1 MGGGIADRDN
11 EMRNVP
17 IFLLAGAL
25 VLVCAIAAAEPSAKL
40 KVALTFD
47 DLPLNGM
54 LPTGAKK
61 SDFARDTIAVLKKH
75 HIPPSYGFIVA
86 KQLERDPDGATA
98 LQVWVNGGNPLGNH
112 TYTHLDLTKNSAED
126 FEGEVLL
133 NEPVLEL
140 LMPPVRKTVGGAHD
154 WRWLRYPYLHE
165 GDTLEKRRAVRAFLS
180 TNGYRIAQTTLDFE
194 DYLWNSAYAR
204 CWMRK
209 DETSIQWL
217 HESYRK
223 AAREFTRF
231 QIQNSRAVFGRD
243 IHHVM
248 LLHLGAFS
256 SHILPDL
263 LRILDEEG
271 FEIVTLEEAQ
281 SDTAY
286 DYDPDIADAHGGT
299 LVELGMQA
307 KKIPWPANA
316 PQLPRERLT
325 TICN

>member
-1 MGGGIADRDN
+1 LKS
-11 EMRNVP
+11 
-17 IFLLAGAL
+17 LLAGAL
-25 VLVCAIAAAEPSAKL
+25 ALFCAMAVAEPAVKL

-47 DLPLNGM
+47 DLPLNGT
-54 LPTGAKK
+54 LPTGTKK
-61 SDFARDTIAVLKKH
+61 SDIARDTIQVLKKH
-75 HIPPSYGFIVA
+75 HIPPSYGFINA
-86 KQLERDPDGATA
+86 RALERNPDSA
-98 LQVWVNGGNPLGNH
+98 LALRIWVDGGQPLGNH
-112 TYTHLDLTKNSAED
+112 TYTHLDLTKNSVAD
-126 FEGEVLL
+126 FQQEVLR

-140 LMPPVRKTVGGAHD
+140 LMPEGGKHD

-165 GDTLEKRRAVRAFLS
+165 GDTQEKRRAVRTFLAS
-180 TNGYRIAQTTLDFE
+180 SGYRIAQTTLDFE

-204 CWMRK
+204 CWMHK
-209 DETSIQWL
+209 DEPSIQWL
-217 HESYRK
+217 KESYRT
-223 AAREFTRF
+223 AARNFTRF

-263 LRILDEEG
+263 FRILEEEG

-281 SDTAY
+281 SDAAY
-286 DYDPDIADAHGGT
+286 DYDPDIGDAHGGT

-307 KKIPWPANA
+307 RKLPWPANA

>member
-1 MGGGIADRDN
+1 MKMTSTWAAALAA
-11 EMRNVP
+11 
-17 IFLLAGAL
+17 LLMCATAGA
-25 VLVCAIAAAEPSAKL
+25 ATPAKL
-40 KVALTFD
+40 KVALSFD
-47 DLPLNGM
+47 DLPLNGS
-54 LPTGAKK
+54 LPPGAKM
-61 SDFARDTIAVLKKH
+61 SDFARDTLKVLKKH
-75 HIPPSYGFIVA
+75 HIPRSYGFIVA
-86 KQLERDPDGATA
+86 RGLERDPDGATVLRLWA
-98 LQVWVNGGNPLGNH
+98 DSGNPLGNH
-112 TYTHLDLTKNSAED
+112 TYNHLDLTKNSAED
-126 FEGEVLL
+126 FEREVLR

-140 LMPPVRKTVGGAHD
+140 LMPQRD
-154 WRWLRYPYLHE
+154 WHWLRYPYLHE

-204 CWMRK
+204 CWSNK

-217 HESYRK
+217 KESYRT
-223 AAREFTRF
+223 AARDFTRF
-231 QIQNSRAVFGRD
+231 QIQNSRTVFGRD

-263 LRILDEEG
+263 LKILDEEG

-281 SDTAY
+281 NDAAY
-286 DYDPDIADAHGGT
+286 DYDPDVADARGGT

-316 PQLPRERLT
+316 PQLPRERLQ
-325 TICN
+325 TICGS

>member
-1 MGGGIADRDN
+1 
-11 EMRNVP
+11 
-17 IFLLAGAL
+17 LLALLCAL
-25 VLVCAIAAAEPSAKL
+25 AVAEPSVKL

-47 DLPLNGM
+47 DLPLNGL
-54 LPTGAKK
+54 LPPGALK
-61 SDFARDTIAVLKKH
+61 SDYARDTIEVLKRH
-75 HIPPSYGFIVA
+75 RVPPSYGFINA
-86 KQLERDPDGATA
+86 RGLERNPDGALA
-98 LQVWVNGGNPLGNH
+98 LKIWVDGGNPLGNH

-126 FEGEVLL
+126 FQGEILR

-140 LMPPVRKTVGGAHD
+140 LMPPVGEGAGSKHD

-165 GDTLEKRRAVRAFLS
+165 GDTLEKRRAVRAFLAS
-180 TNGYRIAQTTLDFE
+180 NGYRIAETTLDFE

-204 CWMRK
+204 CWSAK
-209 DETSIQWL
+209 DEASIRWL
-217 HESYRK
+217 RESYRA
-223 AAREFTRF
+223 AARDFTRF
-231 QIQNSRAVFGRD
+231 QIQNSRAVFGHD

-256 SHILPDL
+256 PQILPDL

-271 FEIVTLEEAQ
+271 FAIVTLEEAQ
-281 SDTAY
+281 SDAAY
-286 DYDPDIADAHGGT
+286 DYDPDIADARGGT